1 MRKVTWVLAA
11 LLVPLLAACSGQG
24 KSGGNKVLAKVN
36 GDVITQSAFEK
47 EAEQQPPYVRPMLDT
62 PDGRKQFLDRM
73 ITLDLLMREAL
84 RRGVDRRE
92 EVRDQLDQARK
103 GIVLQALLRDVAEKA
118 PGLSDQ
124 ALRKYY
130 DANLKSFEVG
140 ERARV
145 SHVYYKDRAKA
156 EEAARE
162 ARRGVPF
169 EDIVRDAMAVPNAGG
184 ADLGFV
190 EKGTFAREVKAKELE
205 SPVFSAR
212 PGAIVGPVKTQYGY
226 HVLWVGDRKPAGLQ
240 SFEEV
245 KAKIASDLRENAQR
259 EAIEGL
265 IADLRRQ
272 ARIEIVA
279 QGGPEKPALASPP
292 TAPPAEETEGGPAA
306 PPGGTGGKA
315 VPAGPA
321 PQGGR

>member
-36 GDVITQSAFEK
+36 GDVITASAFEK

-103 GIVLQALLRDVAEKA
+103 GIVLQALLRDVADKA
-118 PGLSDQ
+118 PGLSEA

-130 DANLKSFEVG
+130 DANRKSFEVG

-145 SHVYYKDRAKA
+145 SHVYYRDRAKA
-156 EEAARE
+156 EEAVRQARS
-162 ARRGVPF
+162 GVPF
-169 EDIVRDAMAVPNAGG
+169 EELARDAMALPNSGG

-190 EKGTFAREVKAKELE
+190 EKGTFAREIQSRELE
-205 SPVFSAR
+205 TAVFAAK
-212 PGAIVGPVKTQYGY
+212 PGSIVGPVKTQYGF

-245 KAKIASDLRENAQR
+245 KAKIASDLKEGAQR

-265 IADLRRQ
+265 IADLRKQ
-272 ARIEIVA
+272 ARIEMFVKEGA
-279 QGGPEKPALASPP
+279 EGPAIGPPP
-292 TAPPAEETEGGPAA
+292 TAPPAEEGDDGPGTSAGGTGDEAVPGGPA
-306 PPGGTGGKA
+306 PK
-315 VPAGPA
+315 
-321 PQGGR
+321 GGR